1 MTERMTL
8 AAEIMA
14 VLERR
19 RAESGDASLGC
30 AIERAL
36 IDSHLKEIEEDI
48 LQDPGAIEPL
58 LVRRRTSTESPLELR
73 RMHRP

>member
-1 MTERMTL
+1 MTL

-19 RAESGDASLGC
+19 RLESGDALLGS
-30 AIERAL
+30 AIEQAL

-48 LQDPGAIEPL
+48 LQDPGAIESM
-58 LVRRRTSTESPLELR
+58 LVRRRTSTEAPLQLR
-73 RMHRP
+73 RMRLPER